1 MSEEPKV
8 VVSEEMGKFISYIE
22 NLTVLEVSK
31 LVKALEE
38 RLGVSAAA
46 PMGVAVAGPAADAGP
61 AVEEQTEFK
70 VILTNCGDKKIGVI
84 KAVRALTGLGLK
96 EAKELVESAPDAK
109 IKEGVSKDDA
119 ATAKKELEEAG
130 GTVTI
135 K

>member
-84 KAVRALTGLGLK
+84 KVVRASP
-96 EAKELVESAPDAK
+96 AWA
-109 IKEGVSKDDA
+109 
-119 ATAKKELEEAG
+119 
-130 GTVTI
+130 
-135 K
+135 

>member
-84 KAVRALTGLGLK
+84 KVVRALTGLGLK
-96 EAKELVESAPDAK
+96 EAKDLVDGAPNA
-109 IKEGVSKDDA
+109 IKEG
-119 ATAKKELEEAG
+119 ATKEEAEDIKKQIEEAG
-130 GTVTI
+130 GQVEL

>member
-8 VVSEEMGKFISYIE
+8 VVSEEMEKFISYIE

-46 PMGVAVAGPAADAGP
+46 PMAVAAAGPAADAGP

-70 VILTNCGDKKIGVI
+70 VILTSSGDKKIGVI
-84 KAVRALTGLGLK
+84 KVVRALTGLGLK
-96 EAKELVESAPDAK
+96 EAKDLVDGAPNA
-109 IKEGVSKDDA
+109 IKEG
-119 ATAKKELEEAG
+119 ATKEEAEDIKKQIEEAG
-130 GTVTI
+130 GQVEL